1 MRYFQKNR
9 KALILLLWTIFPAA
23 YAQSPATTTMDRPP
37 GPQPQSTTALTQADS
52 CTQPDPNFH
61 IYLLMGQSN
70 MAGRGPI
77 TEALKAIGNARVL
90 MLNAKGEWVPAKHP
104 LHFDK
109 PKAVGVGPGLS
120 FGVEMAEANP
130 NVRIGLVPCA
140 VGGTSITRWQPGAYD
155 EPTGTHHYDDAV
167 QRIENAM
174 RCGVVKGMLWHQGES
189 DSNAA
194 DAFFYLRKLAELIGR
209 IRKLTG
215 QPDLPVVAG
224 ELGRY
229 KDFYKPINTELQKL
243 PTEVPHTALA
253 TSEGLIHKGD
263 NTHFDG
269 ASADEFG
276 RRYAAQMLQLQGGA
290 VPKET
295 KLIRKTRSK
304 KRH

>member
-1 MRYFQKNR
+1 
-9 KALILLLWTIFPAA
+9 
-23 YAQSPATTTMDRPP
+23 
-37 GPQPQSTTALTQADS
+37 
-52 CTQPDPNFH
+52 
-61 IYLLMGQSN
+61 

-77 TEALKAIGNARVL
+77 TETLKDVGNARVL

-104 LHFDK
+104 RHFDK

-140 VGGTSITRWQPGAYD
+140 VGGTSISRWQPGAYD
-155 EPTGTHHYDDAV
+155 EPTGTHPYDDAV

-194 DAFFYLRKLAELIGR
+194 DAFFYLPKLAELIGR